1 MPEFLQERCDARL
14 IGPAL
19 LEVVEND
26 AVNTHYR
33 DMLVGFRPAMQE
45 QGEKPAD
52 RAAAFTLSLI

>member
-1 MPEFLQERCDARL
+1 
-14 IGPAL
+14 